1 MADVLFDLSILIL
14 LAVGNGVFAMSEI
27 AVVSARPARLEQRAQ
42 EGNEAANQALQ
53 LTQSPGSFLSTVQ
66 VGITLIG
73 VLSGAF
79 GGTTI
84 GAKLAVFFQDIPLLA
99 PYSQALGVTV
109 IVIFTTYLSLIVGE
123 LAPKA
128 IALSNPERIASTIA
142 GPMQRLSWLAGPVVA
157 FLDASTQAVLRIL
170 GQQSKER
177 PPVTEDEIKVLLRR
191 GAEAGTFDEEEQE
204 LIERVFRLA
213 DRRLGSVLTPRPE
226 IVWLDLEGP
235 MEENQQRMITSIHA
249 RFPVCRGSLDE
260 VVGIVQAKDL
270 LALCLAGEP
279 LDLDR
284 VMREAKFVPESMP
297 ALEVLE
303 AFKEAKMHIA
313 LVMDE
318 YGGLEGVVTTNDI
331 LDALVGELPEA
342 GEQIDFEA
350 VERDDGSWLV
360 DGMLPVEEFQDK
372 FNIKDMPEQERG
384 IYETVGGFV
393 MMQMEKVPRAGDVF
407 EWLGYRFE
415 VLDMDGLRV
424 DKVLVVPPEVTD
436 ED

>member
-1 MADVLFDLSILIL
+1 M
-14 LAVGNGVFAMSEI
+14 
-27 AVVSARPARLEQRAQ
+27 
-42 EGNEAANQALQ
+42 
-53 LTQSPGSFLSTVQ
+53 
-66 VGITLIG
+66 
-73 VLSGAF
+73 
-79 GGTTI
+79 
-84 GAKLAVFFQDIPLLA
+84 
-99 PYSQALGVTV
+99 
-109 IVIFTTYLSLIVGE
+109 
-123 LAPKA
+123 
-128 IALSNPERIASTIA
+128 
-142 GPMQRLSWLAGPVVA
+142 
-157 FLDASTQAVLRIL
+157 
-170 GQQSKER
+170 
-177 PPVTEDEIKVLLRR
+177 LLRR
-191 GAEAGTFDEEEQE
+191 GAEAGTFEEEEQE

-226 IVWLDLEGP
+226 IVWLDLDGP

-342 GEQIDFEA
+342 GELIDFEA

-384 IYETVGGFV
+384 IYETLGGFV

-415 VLDMDGLRV
+415 VVDMDGLRV
-424 DKVLVVPPEVTD
+424 DKVLVVPPEATD
-436 ED
+436 EE